1 LLINNNKGF
10 SDLLSIVYISSVN
23 INLID
28 MSDWAKHKIQV
39 FKIETRIYDTS
50 LVFICTNLLLILT

>member
-1 LLINNNKGF
+1 
-10 SDLLSIVYISSVN
+10 
-23 INLID
+23 

-50 LVFICTNLLLILT
+50 LVFICTNLLLILTE